1 MKNRGLHKGSNVTSR
16 ELVDGRNSSAMPDT
30 ESGVADVDEPAEV
43 LQSASAA
50 KPFLPLRRS
59 AMDSLARREH
69 SYVELQRKLRLKY
82 PDAPHNEIDFQ
93 LGRLRDQGLQSD
105 ARFVESYVR
114 YRKSR
119 GFAYLHIRSDLLGR
133 GVSESLIES
142 NLFED
147 DDDWLPMAEALVQKR
162 LLGQSDLSFG
172 SKPHLRLL
180 RFLESRG
187 LPPRV
192 TRRALDAKFTR

>member
-1 MKNRGLHKGSNVTSR
+1 MTNRGLHKGSNVTSR

-172 SKPHLRLL
+172 SKPHLKLL
-180 RFLESRG
+180 RLLESRG
-187 LPPRV
+187 FPPRV

>member
-1 MKNRGLHKGSNVTSR
+1 
-16 ELVDGRNSSAMPDT
+16 MPDT

-82 PDAPHNEIDFQ
+82 PDAPHDEIDFQ

-133 GVSESLIES
+133 GVPQSLIES

-162 LLGQSDLSFG
+162 LLGQSDFVFWQQATSQASPVSGVPWFPSTRYAQGAGCKVYALVLQSI
-172 SKPHLRLL
+172 PLL
-180 RFLESRG
+180 E
-187 LPPRV
+187 V
-192 TRRALDAKFTR
+192 I